1 LLATHLGN
9 GCNRSVKQPANS
21 SSVPDVRHNKRVIT
35 SRPTNPSVA
44 QIKEVVWPAEIR
56 GRQSSE
62 HWLNEVYLR
71 KLSPYQ
77 TRVLLKA
84 GFSANGVTY
93 LMIAS
98 GFAAGLALLIPGLP
112 GGLLAA
118 FFGQLQMLLDC
129 SDGEVARWRQTSSPT
144 GVFLDK
150 LGHYMAEG
158 FIPIALGI
166 RAVGGVAELDSQN
179 LGFVVLGLL
188 LSVLV
193 LFNKALNDMV
203 HVARAFNDLPKL
215 SESPA
220 VASPKSSALAKLRSI
235 VRLFPFNRIFHSI
248 EMTLLIAIAAVSDIF
263 VGELVATQLL
273 LQFMVIAAAMTV
285 AGHIVAIL
293 NSSRLR

>member
-1 LLATHLGN
+1 MPRVN
-9 GCNRSVKQPANS
+9 GCNRSDKQRSNS
-21 SSVPDVRHNKRVIT
+21 GSFAVVGQNKRVNT
-35 SRPTNPSVA
+35 SRPSNPTIA
-44 QIKEVVWPAEIR
+44 ELKVVSQPQEIR

-71 KLSPYQ
+71 RLSPYQ

-93 LMIAS
+93 LMIAT

-129 SDGEVARWRQTSSPT
+129 SDGEVARWRQTSSPA

-150 LGHYMAEG
+150 LGHYLAEG

-166 RAVGGVAELDSQN
+166 RAAGGVAALDAQN
-179 LGFVVLGLL
+179 LGYVTLGLS

-203 HVARAFNDLPKL
+203 HVARAFNGLPKL

-220 VASPKSSALAKLRSI
+220 VAAPKSSVLSKLRSI
-235 VRLFPFNRIFHSI
+235 VRIFPFNRIFHSI
-248 EMTLLIAIAAVSDIF
+248 EMTLLIAIAAVADLF
-263 VGELVATQLL
+263 VGDLLATQVL
-273 LQFMVIAAAMTV
+273 LQFMVIAAAVTV
-285 AGHIVAIL
+285 VGHMVAIL

>member
-1 LLATHLGN
+1 MN
-9 GCNRSVKQPANS
+9 
-21 SSVPDVRHNKRVIT
+21 T
-35 SRPTNPSVA
+35 SRPSNPTIAELKAVS
-44 QIKEVVWPAEIR
+44 QPQEIR
-56 GRQSSE
+56 TRQSSE

-71 KLSPYQ
+71 RLSPYQ

-93 LMIAS
+93 LMIAT

-129 SDGEVARWRQTSSPT
+129 SDGEVARWRQTSSPA

-150 LGHYMAEG
+150 LGHYLAEG

-166 RAVGGVAELDSQN
+166 RAVGGVAELDTQN
-179 LGFVVLGLL
+179 LGYVTLGLL

-203 HVARAFNDLPKL
+203 HVARAFNGLPKL

-220 VASPKSSALAKLRSI
+220 VAAPKSSVLSKLRSI
-235 VRLFPFNRIFHSI
+235 VRIFPFNRIFHSI
-248 EMTLLIAIAAVSDIF
+248 EMTLLIAIAAVADLF
-263 VGELVATQLL
+263 VGDLLATQVL
-273 LQFMVIAAAMTV
+273 LQFMVIAAAVTV
-285 AGHIVAIL
+285 VGHMVAIL

>member
-1 LLATHLGN
+1 MPRVS
-9 GCNRSVKQPANS
+9 GCNRFVNQRANS
-21 SSVPDVRHNKRVIT
+21 GSVAVVGQNKRVNT
-35 SRPTNPSVA
+35 SRPTNPT
-44 QIKEVVWPAEIR
+44 IAELKAVTQPIEIS
-56 GRQSSE
+56 GRQNSE
-62 HWLNEVYLR
+62 HWLGNPFFR

-129 SDGEVARWRQTSSPT
+129 SDGEVARWRQTSSPA

-150 LGHYMAEG
+150 LGHYIAEG

-166 RAVGGVAELDSQN
+166 RAVGGVEELDSQN

-203 HVARAFNDLPKL
+203 HVARAFNGLPKL

-220 VASPKSSALAKLRSI
+220 VAAPKSSVLAKLRSL

-248 EMTLLIAIAAVSDIF
+248 EMTLLIAIAAVADLF
-263 VGELVATQLL
+263 VGDLVATQFL
-273 LQFMVIAAAMTV
+273 LQFMVIAAAVTV
-285 AGHIVAIL
+285 VGHIVAIL

>member
-1 LLATHLGN
+1 MN
-9 GCNRSVKQPANS
+9 
-21 SSVPDVRHNKRVIT
+21 T
-35 SRPTNPSVA
+35 SRPTNPTIAELKAIS
-44 QIKEVVWPAEIR
+44 QPQEIR

-98 GFAAGLALLIPGLP
+98 GLAAGLALLIPGLP

-129 SDGEVARWRQTSSPT
+129 SDGEVARWRQTSSPA

-150 LGHYMAEG
+150 LGHYLAEG

-166 RAVGGVAELDSQN
+166 RAVGGVGELDSQN
-179 LGFVVLGLL
+179 LGFVALGLL

-203 HVARAFNDLPKL
+203 HVARAFNGLPKL

-220 VASPKSSALAKLRSI
+220 VALPKSSALAKLRSI

-248 EMTLLIAIAAVSDIF
+248 EMTLLIAISAVADLF
-263 VGELVATQLL
+263 VGDLVATQFL
-273 LQFMVIAAAMTV
+273 LQFMVIAAAVTIV
-285 AGHIVAIL
+285 GHIVAIL

>member
-1 LLATHLGN
+1 MHPDN
-9 GCNRSVKQPANS
+9 GCNRFVNRRANS
-21 SSVPDVRHNKRVIT
+21 GCIQLVGHNKKVNT
-35 SRPTNPSVA
+35 SRPTNPSIA

-77 TRVLLKA
+77 TRLLLKA

-98 GFAAGLALLIPGLP
+98 GFAAGLVLLIPGLP

-129 SDGEVARWRQTSSPT
+129 SDGEVARWRQTSSPA

-150 LGHYMAEG
+150 LGHYLAEG

-203 HVARAFNDLPKL
+203 HVARAFNDLPRL
-215 SESPA
+215 SESQA
-220 VASPKSSALAKLRSI
+220 VASPNSSVLAKLRSI

-248 EMTLLIAIAAVSDIF
+248 EMTLLIAIAAVADVF
-263 VGELVATQLL
+263 VGDLAATQFL
-273 LQFMVIAAAMTV
+273 LQFMVAAAAVTIV
-285 AGHIVAIL
+285 GHIVAIL

>member
-1 LLATHLGN
+1 M
-9 GCNRSVKQPANS
+9 NS
-21 SSVPDVRHNKRVIT
+21 GSIQLVRHNRRVNT
-35 SRPTNPSVA
+35 ARPTNPTIA
-44 QIKEVVWPAEIR
+44 ELKEVTQPQEIR
-56 GRQSSE
+56 GRQASE

-71 KLSPYQ
+71 RLSPYQ
-77 TRVLLKA
+77 TRILLKA

-93 LMIAS
+93 LMIAT

-129 SDGEVARWRQTSSPT
+129 SDGEVARWRQTSSPA

-150 LGHYMAEG
+150 VGHYVAEG

-179 LGFVVLGLL
+179 LGYVVLGLA
-188 LSVLV
+188 LSVLL

-203 HVARAFNDLPKL
+203 HVARAFNGLSIL

-220 VASPKSSALAKLRSI
+220 VFAPQSAMLAKLRSL
-235 VRLFPFNRIFHSI
+235 VRIFPFNRIFHSI
-248 EMTLLIAIAAVSDIF
+248 EMTLLIAVAAVVDVF
-263 VGELVATQLL
+263 VGDLLATQLL
-273 LQFMVIAAAMTV
+273 LQFMVVTAGVTV
-285 AGHIVAIL
+285 IGHTIAIL

>member
-1 LLATHLGN
+1 M
-9 GCNRSVKQPANS
+9 NS
-21 SSVPDVRHNKRVIT
+21 GSIQLVRHNRRVNT
-35 SRPTNPSVA
+35 ARPTNPTIA
-44 QIKEVVWPAEIR
+44 EIKEVSQPQEIR

-71 KLSPYQ
+71 RLSPYQ
-77 TRVLLKA
+77 TRILLKA

-93 LMIAS
+93 LMIAT

-129 SDGEVARWRQTSSPT
+129 SDGEVARWRQTSSPS

-150 LGHYMAEG
+150 IGHYVAEG

-166 RAVGGVAELDSQN
+166 RAVGGVAQLDPQN

-188 LSVLV
+188 LSVLL

-203 HVARAFNDLPKL
+203 HVARAFNGLSIL

-220 VASPKSSALAKLRSI
+220 VFAPQSAMLAKLRSL
-235 VRLFPFNRIFHSI
+235 VRIFPFNRIFHSI
-248 EMTLLIAIAAVSDIF
+248 EMTLLIAIAAVIDVF
-263 VGELVATQLL
+263 VGDLLATQFL
-273 LQFMVIAAAMTV
+273 LQFMVVAAGVTV
-285 AGHIVAIL
+285 IGHTIAIL

>member
-1 LLATHLGN
+1 MNTP
-9 GCNRSVKQPANS
+9 RPAN
-21 SSVPDVRHNKRVIT
+21 
-35 SRPTNPSVA
+35 PSIA
-44 QIKEVVWPAEIR
+44 QIREISQPQEIR
-56 GRQSSE
+56 GRQTSE

-77 TRVLLKA
+77 TRLLLKL

-93 LMIAS
+93 LMIAT
-98 GFAAGLALLIPGLP
+98 GFAAGLALLIPGLT

-129 SDGEVARWRQTSSPT
+129 SDGEVARWRQTSSPS

-150 LGHYMAEG
+150 IGHYLAES

-166 RAVGGVAELDSQN
+166 RASGGLYEMN
-179 LGFVVLGLL
+179 LSFVVLGLL

-203 HVARAFNDLPKL
+203 HVARAFNGLPKL

-220 VASPKSSALAKLRSI
+220 VSAPTSPSLARLRSL

-248 EMTLLIAIAAVSDIF
+248 EMTLLIAIAAIADV
-263 VGELVATQLL
+263 VAGNLNATQMLL
-273 LQFMVIAAAMTV
+273 TFLVIAAAITIV
-285 AGHIVAIL
+285 GHIVAIM
-293 NSSRLR
+293 NSSKLR

>member
-1 LLATHLGN
+1 MP
-9 GCNRSVKQPANS
+9 RPAN
-21 SSVPDVRHNKRVIT
+21 
-35 SRPTNPSVA
+35 PSIA
-44 QIKEVVWPAEIR
+44 QIREISQPQEIR
-56 GRQSSE
+56 GRQTSE

-77 TRVLLKA
+77 TRLLLKT

-93 LMIAS
+93 LMIAT
-98 GFAAGLALLIPGLP
+98 GFAAGLALLIPGLT

-129 SDGEVARWRQTSSPT
+129 SDGEVARWRQTSSPA

-150 LGHYMAEG
+150 IGHYLAEG

-166 RAVGGVAELDSQN
+166 RAGGGLFELHANN
-179 LGFVVLGLL
+179 LIFVVFGLV

-203 HVARAFNDLPKL
+203 HVARAFNGLPKL
-215 SESPA
+215 SESPT
-220 VASPKSSALAKLRSI
+220 VAAPKSAVLAKLRSL

-248 EMTLLIAIAAVSDIF
+248 EMTLLIAVAAIF
-263 VGELVATQLL
+263 DAVAGTLVATQALL
-273 LQFMVIAAAMTV
+273 AAMVIAAAVTIV
-285 AGHIVAIL
+285 GHIVAIM
-293 NSSRLR
+293 NSSKLR

>member
-1 LLATHLGN
+1 VNTA
-9 GCNRSVKQPANS
+9 
-21 SSVPDVRHNKRVIT
+21 
-35 SRPTNPSVA
+35 RPTNPTIA
-44 QIKEVVWPAEIR
+44 ELKEVTQPQEIR
-56 GRQSSE
+56 GRQASE

-71 KLSPYQ
+71 RLSPYQ
-77 TRVLLKA
+77 TRILLKA

-93 LMIAS
+93 LMIAT

-129 SDGEVARWRQTSSPT
+129 SDGEVARWRQTSSPS

-150 LGHYMAEG
+150 VGHYVAEG

-166 RAVGGVAELDSQN
+166 RAVGGVAELDAQN

-188 LSVLV
+188 LSVLL

-203 HVARAFNDLPKL
+203 HVARAFNGLSIL

-220 VASPKSSALAKLRSI
+220 VFAPQSAMLAKLRSL
-235 VRLFPFNRIFHSI
+235 VRIFPFNRIFHSI
-248 EMTLLIAIAAVSDIF
+248 EMTLFIAIAAVIDVF
-263 VGELVATQLL
+263 VGDLLATQFL
-273 LQFMVIAAAMTV
+273 LQFMVVAAGVTV
-285 AGHIVAIL
+285 IGHTIAIL

>member
-1 LLATHLGN
+1 M
-9 GCNRSVKQPANS
+9 NS
-21 SSVPDVRHNKRVIT
+21 GSIQLVRHNRRVNT
-35 SRPTNPSVA
+35 ARPTNPTIA
-44 QIKEVVWPAEIR
+44 ELKEVTQPQEIR
-56 GRQSSE
+56 GRQASE

-71 KLSPYQ
+71 RLSPYQ
-77 TRVLLKA
+77 TRILLRA

-93 LMIAS
+93 LMIAT

-129 SDGEVARWRQTSSPT
+129 SDGEVARWRQTSSPS

-150 LGHYMAEG
+150 VGHYVAEG

-166 RAVGGVAELDSQN
+166 RAVGGVAELDAQN

-188 LSVLV
+188 LSVLL

-203 HVARAFNDLPKL
+203 HVARAFNGLSIL

-220 VASPKSSALAKLRSI
+220 VFAPQSAMLAKLRSL
-235 VRLFPFNRIFHSI
+235 VRIFPFNRIFHSI
-248 EMTLLIAIAAVSDIF
+248 ELTLLIAVAAVIDVF
-263 VGELVATQLL
+263 VGDLLATQLL
-273 LQFMVIAAAMTV
+273 LQFMVVTAGVTV
-285 AGHIVAIL
+285 IGHTIAIL

>member
-1 LLATHLGN
+1 M
-9 GCNRSVKQPANS
+9 NS
-21 SSVPDVRHNKRVIT
+21 GSIQLVRHNRRVNT
-35 SRPTNPSVA
+35 ARPTNPTIA
-44 QIKEVVWPAEIR
+44 EIKEVSQPQEIR

-71 KLSPYQ
+71 RLSPYQ
-77 TRVLLKA
+77 TRILLRA

-93 LMIAS
+93 LMIAT

-129 SDGEVARWRQTSSPT
+129 SDGEVARWRQTSSPS

-150 LGHYMAEG
+150 IGHYVAEG

-166 RAVGGVAELDSQN
+166 RAVGGVAELDPQN

-188 LSVLV
+188 LSVLL

-203 HVARAFNDLPKL
+203 HVARAFNGLSIL

-220 VASPKSSALAKLRSI
+220 VFAPQSAMLAKLRSI
-235 VRLFPFNRIFHSI
+235 VRIFPFNRIFHSI
-248 EMTLLIAIAAVSDIF
+248 EMTLLIAIAAVIDVF
-263 VGELVATQLL
+263 VGDLLATQFL
-273 LQFMVIAAAMTV
+273 LQFMVVTAGVTV
-285 AGHIVAIL
+285 IGHTIAIL

>member
-1 LLATHLGN
+1 MHPDN
-9 GCNRSVKQPANS
+9 GCNRLVKRRANS
-21 SSVPDVRHNKRVIT
+21 GCIQLVGHNKKVNT

-98 GFAAGLALLIPGLP
+98 GLAAGLALLIPGLP

-129 SDGEVARWRQTSSPT
+129 SDGEVARWRQTSSPA

-150 LGHYMAEG
+150 LGHYLAEG

-166 RAVGGVAELDSQN
+166 RAIGGVAELDSQN
-179 LGFVVLGLL
+179 LGFVALGLL

-203 HVARAFNDLPKL
+203 HVARAFNGLPKL

-220 VASPKSSALAKLRSI
+220 VAAPKSSALAKLRSL
-235 VRLFPFNRIFHSI
+235 VRLSPFNRIFHSI
-248 EMTLLIAIAAVSDIF
+248 EMTLLIAIAAVADEIL
-263 VGELVATQLL
+263 GDLVATQFL
-273 LQFMVIAAAMTV
+273 LQFMVAAAAVTV
-285 AGHIVAIL
+285 VGHTVAIL

>member
-1 LLATHLGN
+1 M
-9 GCNRSVKQPANS
+9 NS
-21 SSVPDVRHNKRVIT
+21 GSIQLVRHNRRVNT
-35 SRPTNPSVA
+35 ARPTNPTIAELKAVS
-44 QIKEVVWPAEIR
+44 QPQEIR
-56 GRQSSE
+56 GRTSSE

-71 KLSPYQ
+71 RLSPYQ
-77 TRVLLKA
+77 TRILLRA

-93 LMIAS
+93 LMIAT

-129 SDGEVARWRQTSSPT
+129 SDGEVARWRQTSSPS

-150 LGHYMAEG
+150 IGHYVAEG

-179 LGFVVLGLL
+179 LGFVVLGLV

-203 HVARAFNDLPKL
+203 HVARAFNGLSTL
-215 SESPA
+215 SESPEVFA
-220 VASPKSSALAKLRSI
+220 PQSATLAKLRSL
-235 VRLFPFNRIFHSI
+235 VRIFPFNRIFHSI
-248 EMTLLIAIAAVSDIF
+248 EMTLLIAVAAVVDVF
-263 VGELVATQLL
+263 VGDLLATQFL
-273 LQFMVIAAAMTV
+273 LQFMVVMAGVTV
-285 AGHIVAIL
+285 IGHTIAIL

>member
-1 LLATHLGN
+1 MPHGS
-9 GCNRSVKQPANS
+9 GCNRFVKQRANS
-21 SSVPDVRHNKRVIT
+21 GSNQLVGQNKSVSTP
-35 SRPTNPSVA
+35 RPTNPSIA
-44 QIKEVVWPAEIR
+44 ELKEVTQPQEIR
-56 GRQSSE
+56 GRHSSE

-71 KLSPYQ
+71 KVSPYQ

-129 SDGEVARWRQTSSPT
+129 SDGEVARWRQTSSPA

-150 LGHYMAEG
+150 LGHYIAEG

-166 RAVGGVAELDSQN
+166 RAVGGVTELESQN
-179 LGFVVLGLL
+179 LGFVVLGFL

-203 HVARAFNDLPKL
+203 HVARAFNGLPKL

-220 VASPKSSALAKLRSI
+220 VAAPKSSALAKLRSL

-248 EMTLLIAIAAVSDIF
+248 EMTLLIAIAAVADLF
-263 VGELVATQLL
+263 VGDLVATQFL
-273 LQFMVIAAAMTV
+273 LQFMVIAAAVTV
-285 AGHIVAIL
+285 LGHIVAIM

>member
-1 LLATHLGN
+1 M
-9 GCNRSVKQPANS
+9 RVISQ
-21 SSVPDVRHNKRVIT
+21 NKRVNT
-35 SRPTNPSVA
+35 PRPAKPSIS
-44 QIKEVVWPAEIR
+44 QIREISQPTEIR
-56 GRQSSE
+56 GRQTSE

-77 TRVLLKA
+77 TRLLLKA

-93 LMIAS
+93 LMIAT
-98 GFAAGLALLIPGLP
+98 GFAAGLALLIPGLT

-118 FFGQLQMLLDC
+118 VFGQLQMLLDC
-129 SDGEVARWRQTSSPT
+129 SDGEVARWRSTSSPT

-150 LGHYMAEG
+150 IGHYLAEG

-166 RAVGGVAELDSQN
+166 RAAGGIAELTANN
-179 LGFVVLGLL
+179 LNYVVLGLV

-203 HVARAFNDLPKL
+203 HVARAFNGLPKL

-220 VASPKSSALAKLRSI
+220 VAAPQSVGLAKLRSL

-248 EMTLLIAIAAVSDIF
+248 EMTLLIAVAAIKDEF
-263 VGELVATQLL
+263 AGNLVATQALL
-273 LQFMVIAAAMTV
+273 TFMVIAAAATV
-285 AGHIVAIL
+285 VGHIVAIM
-293 NSSRLR
+293 NSSKLR

>member
-1 LLATHLGN
+1 MPQDN
-9 GCNRSVKQPANS
+9 GCNRSVKKRANS
-21 SSVPDVRHNKRVIT
+21 GSVPDVRHNKKVNT
-35 SRPTNPSVA
+35 PRPTNPTIA
-44 QIKEVVWPAEIR
+44 QLKAVSQPQEIR

-77 TRVLLKA
+77 TRALLRV

-98 GFAAGLALLIPGLP
+98 GLAAGLALLIPGLP

-129 SDGEVARWRQTSSPT
+129 SDGEVARWRQTSSPA

-150 LGHYMAEG
+150 LGHYSAEG

-166 RAVGGVAELDSQN
+166 RAVGGVAELDAQN
-179 LGFVVLGLL
+179 LKFVVFGLL

-203 HVARAFNDLPKL
+203 HVARAFNGLSKL

-220 VASPKSSALAKLRSI
+220 VAAPKSSALAKLHAV
-235 VRLFPFNRIFHSI
+235 VRIFPFNRIFHSI
-248 EMTLLIAIAAVSDIF
+248 EMTLLIAVAAVVDLL
-263 VGELVATQLL
+263 VGDLVATQFL
-273 LQFMVIAAAMTV
+273 LQFMLVSAAVTV
-285 AGHIVAIL
+285 VGHIVAIL